1 MATNITILE
10 GRLTRDVKFE
20 TTPNN
25 TPVATMNL
33 AVQQNF
39 KDKNGERQA
48 DFIRVVAYR
57 KLAEL
62 FSTYTRK
69 GSHVNIIGRLTSR
82 KFTTPEGEVRYITE
96 VIAEQL
102 SLLDSVSKNQQPQYK
117 QTPPSSGQAMPMF
130 TGQTTEIN
138 PEMFPP
144 EPPLTD
150 GNTPF

>member
-25 TPVATMNL
+25 VPVATMIL

-39 KDKNGERQA
+39 KDEKGKKQA

-69 GSHVNIIGRLTSR
+69 GSHINVVGRLTSR
-82 KFTTPEGEVRYITE
+82 KYKAKDGEVKYVTE

-102 SLLDSVSKNQQPQYK
+102 SLLEPRNSNNQQREDAPQ
-117 QTPPSSGQAMPMF
+117 QMEQDISMFSGH
-130 TGQTTEIN
+130 TTEVN
-138 PEMFPP
+138 SELFPP
-144 EPPLTD
+144 EPPLTN
-150 GNTPF
+150 GNSPF

>member
-25 TPVATMNL
+25 VPVATMNL

-39 KDKNGERQA
+39 KDEKGKKQA

-69 GSHVNIIGRLTSR
+69 GSHINVVGRLTSR
-82 KFTTPEGEVRYITE
+82 KYKAKDGEVKYVTE

-102 SLLDSVSKNQQPQYK
+102 SLLEPRNSNNQQRENTPQ
-117 QTPPSSGQAMPMF
+117 QMEQDISMFSGH
-130 TGQTTEIN
+130 TTEVN
-138 PEMFPP
+138 PEHFPP
-144 EPPLTD
+144 EPPLT
-150 GNTPF
+150 NENSPF